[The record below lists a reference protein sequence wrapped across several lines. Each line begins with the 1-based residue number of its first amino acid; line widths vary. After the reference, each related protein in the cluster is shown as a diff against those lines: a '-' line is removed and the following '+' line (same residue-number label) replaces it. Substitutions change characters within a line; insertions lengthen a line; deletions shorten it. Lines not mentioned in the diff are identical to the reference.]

1 MNILA
6 TISNL
11 SLSTFQNV
19 EMADTFR
26 DNGKIFVVVG
36 VISIVFIG
44 LAVYLFSL
52 DKKITKI
59 EKDLNLE

>member
-6 TISNL
+6 TIL

-44 LAVYLFSL
+44 LAAYLFSL
-52 DKKITKI
+52 DRKITKI
-59 EKDLNLE
+59 EKDLNLN

>member
-1 MNILA
+1 
-6 TISNL
+6 
-11 SLSTFQNV
+11 
-19 EMADTFR
+19 MADTFR

-59 EKDLNLE
+59 EKDLNLK

>member
-1 MNILA
+1 MNVIA

-44 LAVYLFSL
+44 LAAYLFSL
-52 DKKITKI
+52 DRKITKI
-59 EKDLNLE
+59 EKDLNLK